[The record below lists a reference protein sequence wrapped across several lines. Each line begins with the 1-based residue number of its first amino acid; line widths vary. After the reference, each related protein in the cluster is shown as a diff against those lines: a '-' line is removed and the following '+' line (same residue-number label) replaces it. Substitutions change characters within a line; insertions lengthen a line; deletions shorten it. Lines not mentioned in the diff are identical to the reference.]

1 MVRKFILN
9 LTIILPVALTSINAQ
24 DADPIEAA
32 RQAKL
37 AAEKAAA
44 DAQAA
49 TGAAI
54 EAAASKAAAEARQK
68 VIANREAEKAR
79 KLAEK
84 EAAENAEIDAAAQA
98 AALEARRK
106 LAAELGL
113 EIEEVPDS
121 SVSAELVNK
130 QSVEDDSS
138 NQDSAGYSIGLASSV
153 GFISGQAFTAVPAG
167 ASAIITTPLGFNI
180 GALTYK
186 ISFILGSYTGQYDSR
201 DDDEYDG
208 PDSTV
213 ILDDFNPMLLGIGGN
228 LKLANLIFTEGHV
241 GLVGE
246 GLGLRGFAG
255 ITLETLMKKGLN
267 LPFNILIGGEGFIS
281 SKISGESASY
291 WGGLGV
297 RLDYNF

>member
-1 MVRKFILN
+1 MIRNLSLKFLVV
-9 LTIILPVALTSINAQ
+9 LPIMCSLVIAQ

-54 EAAASKAAAEARQK
+54 EAAASRAAAEAREK
-68 VIANREAEKAR
+68 VIAGREAEKAR

-84 EAAENAEIDAAAQA
+84 EAAENAEIDAAAEA

-113 EIEEVPDS
+113 ELEEVPDS
-121 SVSAELVNK
+121 SISAELIDP
-130 QSVEDDSS
+130 SSED
-138 NQDSAGYSIGLASSV
+138 QDSTVAKSNPLQGFNFGFASSV
-153 GFISGQAFTAVPAG
+153 GIASGDAFSNTPLGGTVV
-167 ASAIITTPLGFNI
+167 ITTPYGSKLGPLD
-180 GALTYK
+180 LTL
-186 ISFILGSYTGQYDSR
+186 SVGFGSYTGTYE
-201 DDDEYDG
+201 DELNN
-208 PDSTV
+208 V
-213 ILDDFNPMLLGIGGN
+213 EFNPVFAGIGANGI
-228 LKLANLIFTEGHV
+228 LAKLVFSETHV

-246 GLGLRGFAG
+246 GIGIRQFAG
-255 ITLETLMKKGLN
+255 VTLERLIKNSLN

-281 SKISGESASY
+281 TNMTGGDNTSG

-297 RLDYNF
+297 RLDISI